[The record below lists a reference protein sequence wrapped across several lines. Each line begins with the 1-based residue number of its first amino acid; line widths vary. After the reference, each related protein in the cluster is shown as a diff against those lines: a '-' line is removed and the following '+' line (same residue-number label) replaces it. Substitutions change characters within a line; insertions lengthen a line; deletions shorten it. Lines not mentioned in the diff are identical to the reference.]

1 MDFMGERGRR
11 DHHES
16 ESGQGDEGLAGE
28 ERHHDGESTDEP
40 HQREPNA
47 DAARAVDVLDSLHEV
62 GIVLVELPFD
72 LRQNPLLSIVERHPL
87 RPRDGGSLRP
97 RLGAQYTKAGSNA
110 TWPLRTI
117 LRLSPASS
125 LKARITTLAGDG
137 GPHPPR
143 PSRRGPQP
151 RPPRVCV
158 SARVQVVSPGR
169 GPSTRR
175 GALSRPTA

>member
-47 DAARAVDVLDSLHEV
+47 DAARAVDVLDGLNEV

-72 LRQNPLLSIVERHPL
+72 LRQNPLLSIVERHPS
-87 RPRDGGSLRP
+87 RPRDGGPLRP
-97 RLGAQYTKAGSNA
+97 RLGAQYTNTGRNA
-110 TWPLRTI
+110 TWPGRTI
-117 LRLSPASS
+117 LR
-125 LKARITTLAGDG
+125 RIPGFRLG
-137 GPHPPR
+137 GPTLYPR
-143 PSRRGPQP
+143 GSMA
-151 RPPRVCV
+151 
-158 SARVQVVSPGR
+158 ARVHLVRHGEVHNPDHLVYASLPGFTLSER
-169 GPSTRR
+169 GEAQARAVAR
-175 GALSRPTA
+175 Y